1 MNLEFDKNVYFL
13 LWPFVVSAELLAIKI
28 RDCKDIKGI
37 THLEV
42 VNSTDLEQV
51 LKIALYADDIALF

>member
-1 MNLEFDKNVYFL
+1 MDGFL
-13 LWPFVVSAELLAIKI
+13 TFWGVESGIRQGSPFSPLAFVLSNELLAIKI

-51 LKIALYADDIALF
+51 L